1 MVVVR
6 MKNCMKALW
15 VLCMLQG
22 FLTACVQQGE
32 VMDLSGEWS
41 VAIDSTEHSVVLPGS
56 LAENKLGVAVRD
68 SAVNKLSEEFHYEG
82 KAAFTKEIE
91 IPENWESKPLELYM
105 ERTKYSMLYV
115 NDSLVGTQS
124 SVSAPH
130 KYVLKNGLS
139 KGKHQLKIVVDN
151 TKSLL
156 PLGGSHAYSE
166 HTQTNWNGILG
177 KFYLRRLHEVD
188 VRSMRIDASLHG
200 DCVLTVDLLK
210 NTFQTKKE
218 LLKLTVRDHSGN
230 LYVHKEFSMDVDKDT
245 ETLHLDFK
253 IENPQL
259 WDEYNPYLYSLSL
272 ESETGIS
279 RKQSFGIRDFR
290 SVDGRLMNNDRV
302 VFLRGKHEGGVFPL
316 TGYPSMEKADWL
328 KYLSTA
334 QSYGINHIRCHS
346 WTPPSAAFEA
356 ADELGVF
363 LQVELPLWGKYRA
376 NDTALVDY
384 MKAEGEKIM
393 EAYGNHPSF
402 VMFALGN
409 ELSGDTLAMASVVDS
424 LKDIDKR
431 HLYAMGSNNF
441 FWDTRT
447 YDCED
452 FFVSMRN
459 GKAQPDC
466 MTDLRGSFSFAN
478 ADNGGIINSK
488 LPNTQRD
495 FSKAVQGL
503 CKPVIGH
510 ETGQYQVYPDFKE
523 MPLYKGVLK
532 PLNFEV
538 IKKRLEEKGL
548 LEKSEDFLKASGA
561 LSVLC
566 YREEIEMALRT
577 KNFDGFQLLDL
588 QDYPGQGT
596 ALVGILNA
604 FMGTK
609 NLITPEQWR
618 RFCND
623 IVPLTRFSK
632 FCWSSDEVLSV
643 DVDIAHYGKQ
653 DLPRQTVSCALV
665 TENEDVLYKK
675 SFTMDLKQG
684 EVNRIGSLRIPLSD
698 FSLSNQK
705 LSLHV
710 ELENTDYKNSWD
722 LWTYSQK
729 RDVEEGT
736 VKGIC
741 VTRDVTRFN
750 ECVKKKSK
758 VLYIPKH
765 EDIIKNSVGGLFI
778 TDFWNYKSFRRTAQ
792 RMGKVPSPGTFGL
805 LINSEHPIFNL
816 FPTDFHT
823 NWQWWNLVI
832 NSRPMI
838 LDDYEREYS
847 PIVQVVDNWDRN
859 HKLGLIYEVPESDGN
874 AIICASDLFSCK
886 ENVEVKALFESI
898 LSYLQNR

>member
-1 MVVVR
+1 
-6 MKNCMKALW
+6 
-15 VLCMLQG
+15 
-22 FLTACVQQGE
+22 
-32 VMDLSGEWS
+32 
-41 VAIDSTEHSVVLPGS
+41 
-56 LAENKLGVAVRD
+56 
-68 SAVNKLSEEFHYEG
+68 
-82 KAAFTKEIE
+82 
-91 IPENWESKPLELYM
+91 
-105 ERTKYSMLYV
+105 
-115 NDSLVGTQS
+115 
-124 SVSAPH
+124 
-130 KYVLKNGLS
+130 
-139 KGKHQLKIVVDN
+139 
-151 TKSLL
+151 
-156 PLGGSHAYSE
+156 
-166 HTQTNWNGILG
+166 
-177 KFYLRRLHEVD
+177 
-188 VRSMRIDASLHG
+188 
-200 DCVLTVDLLK
+200 
-210 NTFQTKKE
+210 
-218 LLKLTVRDHSGN
+218 
-230 LYVHKEFSMDVDKDT
+230 
-245 ETLHLDFK
+245 
-253 IENPQL
+253 
-259 WDEYNPYLYSLSL
+259 
-272 ESETGIS
+272 
-279 RKQSFGIRDFR
+279 
-290 SVDGRLMNNDRV
+290 
-302 VFLRGKHEGGVFPL
+302 
-316 TGYPSMEKADWL
+316 
-328 KYLSTA
+328 
-334 QSYGINHIRCHS
+334 
-346 WTPPSAAFEA
+346 
-356 ADELGVF
+356 
-363 LQVELPLWGKYRA
+363 
-376 NDTALVDY
+376 
-384 MKAEGEKIM
+384 
-393 EAYGNHPSF
+393 
-402 VMFALGN
+402 
-409 ELSGDTLAMASVVDS
+409 
-424 LKDIDKR
+424 
-431 HLYAMGSNNF
+431 
-441 FWDTRT
+441 
-447 YDCED
+447 
-452 FFVSMRN
+452 
-459 GKAQPDC
+459 
-466 MTDLRGSFSFAN
+466 
-478 ADNGGIINSK
+478 
-488 LPNTQRD
+488 
-495 FSKAVQGL
+495 
-503 CKPVIGH
+503 
-510 ETGQYQVYPDFKE
+510 
-523 MPLYKGVLK
+523 
-532 PLNFEV
+532 
-538 IKKRLEEKGL
+538 
-548 LEKSEDFLKASGA
+548 
-561 LSVLC
+561 
-566 YREEIEMALRT
+566 MALRT

-710 ELENTDYKNSWD
+710 ELENTNYKNSWD

-741 VTRDVTRFN
+741 VTRDAARFN

-758 VLYIPKH
+758 VLYIPRH